1 MEKIVPCLWFGDNN
15 CEEALNYYVTVFP
28 NSSIDEIKR
37 YPDEKLN
44 ENFVGMSGKVLSGV
58 FRLNGQKFIALDGGP
73 YFHFSEAISFM
84 IECKDQAE
92 IDYYWEKLSH
102 VPESEQCGWVKD
114 RFGLSWQIVPANMG
128 DLMKTDKQVQ
138 AMMSMKKIIIKDL
151 EDAK

>member
-15 CEEALNYYVTVFP
+15 CEEAINYYITVFP
-28 NSSIDEIKR
+28 NSSIDELAK
-37 YPDEKLN
+37 YPDESLN
-44 ENFVGMSGKVLSGV
+44 ENFVGMSGKILTAV
-58 FRLNGQKFIALDGGP
+58 FSLNGQKFIALDGGP

-84 IECKDQAE
+84 IECKDQDE

-114 RFGLSWQIVPANMG
+114 RFGLSWQIVPANMK
-128 DLMKTDKQVQ
+128 DLMMTDKQIQ